1 MYARTHAHINKQIGS
16 GILTPVIVHA
26 LQLLE
31 VNKSTENPKSK
42 MILPPSNFTTGA
54 ELALMNITFYM

>member
-1 MYARTHAHINKQIGS
+1 MHTLTKVGS

-31 VNKSTENPKSK
+31 ANKSTEKSNSK

-54 ELALMNITFYM
+54 ELALMNMICYMYGK